1 MGEGAYRWTDSNI
14 GELELGDGEGV
25 DGGDDGADSPTLTG
39 LVDDEASS

>member
-25 DGGDDGADSPTLTG
+25 DGGDDGVVSPALAG
-39 LVDDEASS
+39 LVDDEPGS